1 MAIIDEIDTNSG
13 VLRERK
19 LTTQGVTIIRGG
31 QTINDSFF
39 SATLSCYSN
48 IVYHPIAMYALAFA
62 VMFVLSEHHGTDGPL
77 EVIKAKVEE
86 FSENKNEPD
95 ALRKIAQYALI
106 ILKHLITYKDK
117 YAILIFLSIAPIAKP
132 SKRNIIF
139 AVMISVTVV
148 LGSFSL
154 LEMFIL
160 SQLFYLHVMYR
171 NPTYKLVAVLAMVS
185 LFFLD
190 NFFTPTP
197 PSPPAPPNNPPS
209 QSPVTKVRDTLSG

>member
-1 MAIIDEIDTNSG
+1 MAIIDEIDTSNG

-77 EVIKAKVEE
+77 EVIKSKVEE
-86 FSENKNEPD
+86 FSNNQNEPD

-190 NFFTPTP
+190 NFFTPTT
-197 PSPPAPPNNPPS
+197 PSPPGNSTQPKAPAPLVKDS
-209 QSPVTKVRDTLSG
+209 LSG

>member
-77 EVIKAKVEE
+77 EVIKTKVEE
-86 FSENKNEPD
+86 FAANVNEPD

-171 NPTYKLVAVLAMVS
+171 NPTYKLMAVLAMVS

-190 NFFTPTP
+190 NFFTPST
-197 PSPPAPPNNPPS
+197 PAPSNNP
-209 QSPVTKVRDTLSG
+209 QSPAPAVKVKDSLSG

>member
-1 MAIIDEIDTNSG
+1 MAIIDEIDTSNG

-77 EVIKAKVEE
+77 EVIKARVEE
-86 FSENKNEPD
+86 FSNNTNEPD
-95 ALRKIAQYALI
+95 ALRKAAQYALI

-132 SKRNIIF
+132 SKRNINC
-139 AVMISVTVV
+139 
-148 LGSFSL
+148 GG
-154 LEMFIL
+154 
-160 SQLFYLHVMYR
+160 R
-171 NPTYKLVAVLAMVS
+171 
-185 LFFLD
+185 
-190 NFFTPTP
+190 
-197 PSPPAPPNNPPS
+197 
-209 QSPVTKVRDTLSG
+209 